1 MERLNSK
8 NTIETNEEE
17 ISEIKDIKKP
27 IIEFAKLNKYFFI
40 LILCPI
46 FCVINNFFG
55 YLIGDKLI
63 KRSELIY
70 SIVNDLSYI
79 FAGLFYF
86 ISYFRLNFNKNNK
99 SSSYSKNNNSGV
111 IYIYNEGIP
120 YNYHPYKIIILII
133 LLSLILGI
141 NDILYIFITNKNV
154 FEVRIYILFFISFF
168 SKIILKEN
176 TFKHQYFA
184 LIISISGIIF
194 LIIPVCLKL
203 TNEDIIPNIVNL
215 IIGIMQSLFSVT
227 IKYISEKYY
236 ISPIKIGLLI
246 GIIKL
251 FINFILYIIY
261 SLIEFGDF
269 SFFKDSFDFYPIENK
284 VKISIYII
292 LFILFYVAFNLF
304 TLIALFYFSPTLI
317 IITDLISPFLLWI
330 LIVVT
335 IEGLNNYEDIL
346 FQIGFLIILFSSLI
360 YNGIIIFN
368 FCGLNKNTKKFVNQ
382 RINKEL
388 EEIKKN
394 KDELLFENDD
404 DSLNND

>member
-1 MERLNSK
+1 
-8 NTIETNEEE
+8 
-17 ISEIKDIKKP
+17 
-27 IIEFAKLNKYFFI
+27 
-40 LILCPI
+40 
-46 FCVINNFFG
+46 
-55 YLIGDKLI
+55 
-63 KRSELIY
+63 
-70 SIVNDLSYI
+70 
-79 FAGLFYF
+79 
-86 ISYFRLNFNKNNK
+86 
-99 SSSYSKNNNSGV
+99 
-111 IYIYNEGIP
+111 
-120 YNYHPYKIIILII
+120 
-133 LLSLILGI
+133 
-141 NDILYIFITNKNV
+141 
-154 FEVRIYILFFISFF
+154 
-168 SKIILKEN
+168 
-176 TFKHQYFA
+176 
-184 LIISISGIIF
+184 
-194 LIIPVCLKL
+194 
-203 TNEDIIPNIVNL
+203 
-215 IIGIMQSLFSVT
+215 MQSLFSVT

-330 LIVVT
+330 LIVVI
-335 IEGLNNYEDIL
+335 IEGLNNYEDLL
-346 FQIGFLIILFSSLI
+346 FQIGLLIILFSSLI

-368 FCGLNKNTKKFVNQ
+368 FCSLNKNTKKFVNQ

-394 KDELLFENDD
+394 QDELLFENDD

>member
-203 TNEDIIPNIVNL
+203 TKEDIIPNIVNL